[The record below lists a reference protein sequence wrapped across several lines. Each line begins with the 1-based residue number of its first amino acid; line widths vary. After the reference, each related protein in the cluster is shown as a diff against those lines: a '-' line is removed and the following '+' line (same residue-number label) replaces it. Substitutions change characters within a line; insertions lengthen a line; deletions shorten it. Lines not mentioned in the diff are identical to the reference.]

1 MYVMLVMCAFLDHVC
16 NVLLLYRVLTR
27 ASPTLSHVWLCRA
40 PRVPLPVE
48 RLTEMSAEHVDAK
61 PNRTKMAAAVRVRG
75 TLTAHCCAGCVPCP

>member
-27 ASPTLSHVWLCRA
+27 ACHRHDRTCGCAV
-40 PRVPLPVE
+40 RVPVE
-48 RLTEMSAEHVDAK
+48 RLTEMSAEHVDAT